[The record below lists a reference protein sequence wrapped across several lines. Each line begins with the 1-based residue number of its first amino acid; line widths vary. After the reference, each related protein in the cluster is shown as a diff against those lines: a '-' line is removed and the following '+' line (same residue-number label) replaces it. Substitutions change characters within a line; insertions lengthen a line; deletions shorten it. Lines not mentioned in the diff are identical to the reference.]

1 MQISKN
7 LPMICA
13 LALLVSAPPLRA
25 AESEAQAKARE
36 ALRKKMSELDAQE
49 KGAPA
54 PAPRAPAPT
63 APATAAPAVV
73 APARPG
79 PAAAPAP
86 SRVDDEATVR
96 AREAMRQKLR
106 ELDTQ
111 QIPGSAPT
119 PSAQVA
125 PRQTP
130 PPTAPAAVPM
140 TAAAGQAGDD
150 EATARAREAMRQK
163 LRELDT
169 PQFPGPASAPSAQA
183 TADDEASA
191 RARAALRQK
200 MVELDAQPPPPSQAW
215 PGDKPVSAAS
225 RADLKPLPAPPSPFS
240 GPKEARLADLLRQY
254 KADEISPEQYHKQRA
269 KILTEP

>member
-7 LPMICA
+7 FFVICA

-63 APATAAPAVV
+63 APAATPPAGV
-73 APARPG
+73 APAGPG

-86 SRVDDEATVR
+86 SRVDDETTAR
-96 AREAMRQKLR
+96 ARDATRQKLR
-106 ELDTQ
+106 ELNAQ
-111 QIPGSAPT
+111 QFPGSTPA

-125 PRQTP
+125 PPQTP
-130 PPTAPAAVPM
+130 PPTVPAAVPV
-140 TAAAGQAGDD
+140 TAVPRLAGDD

-169 PQFPGPASAPSAQA
+169 QQFPGPASAPSAPPAGQMADTEA
-183 TADDEASA
+183 TE

-200 MVELDAQPPPPSQAW
+200 IAELDAQQP
-215 PGDKPVSAAS
+215 SAAS
-225 RADLKPLPAPPSPFS
+225 RPELKPLPAPPSPFS